1 MKKLTQTEMSSTL
14 AAGCGWI
21 KKLAKEA
28 SGEQQLALVDDWLV
42 CKGKA

>member
-1 MKKLTQTEMSSTL
+1 MKKLTQTEMSSTV

-28 SGEQQLALVDDWLV
+28 SGEQRQALIDDWFQ
-42 CKGKA
+42 CKGK